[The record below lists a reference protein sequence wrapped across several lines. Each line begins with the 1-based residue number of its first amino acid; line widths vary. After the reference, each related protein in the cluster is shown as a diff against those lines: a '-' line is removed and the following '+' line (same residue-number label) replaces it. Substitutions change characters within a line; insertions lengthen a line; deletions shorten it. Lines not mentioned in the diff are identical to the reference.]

1 MGDFSIGIALFV
13 LIIVVGLI
21 IGLRLSSTSPQRRAV
36 AAAFASMALVAVLFW
51 LVAMN
56 ASQVWTAPFF
66 AIACIVVPLASYM
79 GVMKAAKAAQA
90 ARRREEPTMR
100 VRTEPR
106 TRTVKPGSGVDGAL
120 MPVAPNH
127 PVNEFRS
134 LNRPPV
140 EEDELLEE
148 ESFDEAMLA
157 DGEIVAEAVA
167 DAAPHAEGADE
178 AEVAEVEAAADG
190 AAEGVPADEPTGPE
204 PEAEAFIEEYLV
216 EQNEGDDGMFEPEV
230 SPTLQAPPGSSH
242 STSTMMLTVPFAEGD
257 ERYLVVSDTE
267 TVPNPI
273 LAFKRT
279 TSSHLVPLGS
289 AQRGSRPKHASD
301 AVAGTPSVAPA
312 IPEAV
317 ASPEAQPEVPFKLRP
332 RALDPDATG
341 EVDFAAIF
349 GTAEK
354 PAPSDDSQLELDFT
368 AVPEPTPVRPATPEP
383 VRPEPV
389 TVPAPTPAAAPEPV
403 RPESVTFP
411 APVPAAAPAPAP
423 AAPVVVAEPTPVRPE
438 PVSVPASEPVVEPM
452 AAPEP
457 APVPKSQPAPRPE
470 PAVVVPAPEPVAAPQ
485 PAPVPKPQP
494 APAPA
499 PRPQVVLAPQPAP
512 APAPQPEPDHGIQV
526 PADFVPAAVAPASTR
541 EARFEEF
548 LAKAQS
554 LRDKGLYPV
563 AARLY
568 GEAAAAAEGADARR
582 ALFEEMACYV
592 KAGQGDKARALAA
605 ELRHASVLTRVER
618 IKLDAVERMG

>member
-157 DGEIVAEAVA
+157 DGEIAAEAVA
-167 DAAPHAEGADE
+167 DAAPHAEDADE
-178 AEVAEVEAAADG
+178 AEVAEDGAAVDE
-190 AAEGVPADEPTGPE
+190 AAEGVLADEPTGPE

-368 AVPEPTPVRPATPEP
+368 AVPEPAPVPPAAPAPAAASEPIP
-383 VRPEPV
+383 VRPEPAV
-389 TVPAPTPAAAPEPV
+389 APAPAPVAAPEPV
-403 RPESVTFP
+403 
-411 APVPAAAPAPAP
+411 P
-423 AAPVVVAEPTPVRPE
+423 AAPVVVAEPTPVRSE
-438 PVSVPASEPVVEPM
+438 PAPAPASEP
-452 AAPEP
+452 AA
-457 APVPKSQPAPRPE
+457 
-470 PAVVVPAPEPVAAPQ
+470 EPVAAPAPVAVPQ
-485 PAPVPKPQP
+485 PAPAPKPQP

-499 PRPQVVLAPQPAP
+499 PRPQAAPAPQPAP
-512 APAPQPEPDHGIQV
+512 ALAPQPEPDHGIQV

-582 ALFEEMACYV
+582 ARFEEMACYV
-592 KAGQGDKARALAA
+592 KAGQSDKARALAA